1 MAEKVSNENVKND
14 DLKNPIVPSTDKVE
28 FEQFDAFEWQ
38 RERDENGL
46 GSLLE
51 GSETVYQVPLK
62 MQRYASPSTTD
73 GKLYYRYGVAFKT
86 KRGGE
91 DVPMKFYVVPPQA
104 TSEMY
109 NLAAFVFGDEDKKP
123 LEIVRTVSSST
134 RNGRVTESV
143 RYSMRVSSPDDFGS
157 TISCNFNPQSA
168 GDRAM
173 FQNLVNVLKA
183 REIIK

>member
-1 MAEKVSNENVKND
+1 MAEKVINEKEEIGQSPVGA
-14 DLKNPIVPSTDKVE
+14 TEKVE
-28 FEQFDAFEWQ
+28 IEQFDAFEWQ
-38 RERDENGL
+38 RGRDESGL
-46 GSLLE
+46 GSSLE

-62 MQRYASPSTTD
+62 MQRYAGAPTSD
-73 GKLYYRYGVAFKT
+73 GKIYYRYGVAFKT

-109 NLAAFVFGDEDKKP
+109 NLASFVFGNEEKKP

-134 RNGRVTESV
+134 RNGKTTESV
-143 RYSMRVSSPDDFGS
+143 KYGMRISAADDFGS
-157 TISCNFNPQSA
+157 TISCNFQPQSA